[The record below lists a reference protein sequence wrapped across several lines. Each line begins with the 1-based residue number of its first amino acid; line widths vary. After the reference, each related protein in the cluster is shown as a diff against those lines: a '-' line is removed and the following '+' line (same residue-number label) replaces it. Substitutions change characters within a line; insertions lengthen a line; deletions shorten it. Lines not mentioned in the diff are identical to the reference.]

1 MCHTQRIS
9 LHQRG
14 QFYLQLRPAWGPDHA
29 RRNSWTREGFF
40 TISTARGV
48 EVDDARRDEEDELR
62 RGRGAITRGAKEPK
76 LKTRDLSYDH
86 TPREAVIRA
95 A

>member
-40 TISTARGV
+40 TILTTPGV
-48 EVDDARRDEEDELR
+48 KDDDARRGEGDELR
-62 RGRGAITRGAKEPK
+62 QGRGGHHARRKGVKVEDQS
-76 LKTRDLSYDH
+76 LQM
-86 TPREAVIRA
+86 
-95 A
+95 